1 MSSES
6 DNDLKLISDKSTE
19 RTKQRTEIAKKQK
32 QLMDELVD
40 MRVKMQGILLLV
52 NKLPQGKL
60 RNEFIER
67 NEDIKKKT
75 NSIETSVIWFIY

>member
-40 MRVKMQGILLLV
+40 MRVRMQGILLLV
-52 NKLPQGKL
+52 NKLPQVK
-60 RNEFIER
+60 RVTEFL
-67 NEDIKKKT
+67 
-75 NSIETSVIWFIY
+75 IYRVN

>member
-6 DNDLKLISDKSTE
+6 DNDLRLLSDKSTE

-52 NKLPQGKL
+52 NKLPQVK
-60 RNEFIER
+60 
-67 NEDIKKKT
+67 
-75 NSIETSVIWFIY
+75 

>member
-75 NSIETSVIWFIY
+75 NSIETSDIWFIY

>member
-6 DNDLKLISDKSTE
+6 DNDLKLLSDKSTE

-40 MRVKMQGILLLV
+40 MRVKMQSILLLV
-52 NKLPQGKL
+52 NKLPQ
-60 RNEFIER
+60 
-67 NEDIKKKT
+67 
-75 NSIETSVIWFIY
+75 V

>member
-19 RTKQRTEIAKKQK
+19 RTKQRTEIAKKQM

-52 NKLPQGKL
+52 NKLPQVK
-60 RNEFIER
+60 RVTEFL
-67 NEDIKKKT
+67 
-75 NSIETSVIWFIY
+75 IYRVN

>member
-52 NKLPQGKL
+52 NKLPQVK
-60 RNEFIER
+60 RVTEFL
-67 NEDIKKKT
+67 
-75 NSIETSVIWFIY
+75 IYRVN

>member
-52 NKLPQGKL
+52 NKLPQVKRVTGFL
-60 RNEFIER
+60 
-67 NEDIKKKT
+67 
-75 NSIETSVIWFIY
+75 IYRVN

>member
-52 NKLPQGKL
+52 NKLPQVK
-60 RNEFIER
+60 
-67 NEDIKKKT
+67 
-75 NSIETSVIWFIY
+75 